1 MFTLLLH
8 LGPAWL
14 LHILEFF
21 PKKNKRK
28 DPSLSILQSK
38 WLTENF
44 KIFLP
49 KVTDSY
55 IKTLIKLECSRN
67 EVIWLFFF
75 LLEFFLLKL
84 KYAGIFSYFSKYN
97 NRAQV
102 NLVNLIIGGF
112 F

>member
-38 WLTENF
+38 WLSENF

-55 IKTLIKLECSRN
+55 IKRLIKLECSRN
-67 EVIWLFFF
+67 EVIWSYFFSVRILFVKTEIYWNF
-75 LLEFFLLKL
+75 
-84 KYAGIFSYFSKYN
+84 YFSKYN
-97 NRAQV
+97 NRAQ
-102 NLVNLIIGGF
+102 IEH
-112 F
+112 

>member
-21 PKKNKRK
+21 PKKTKRK

-38 WLTENF
+38 WLSENF

-55 IKTLIKLECSRN
+55 VKRLIKLECSRN
-67 EVIWLFFF
+67 EVIWLYFF

-84 KYAGIFSYFSKYN
+84 KCTGIFYFSKYN
-97 NRAQV
+97 NRAQ
-102 NLVNLIIGGF
+102 IEH
-112 F
+112 